1 MSRRRVVVTGISAI
15 TPLGLDVK
23 TTWEGILA
31 GKSGIKKI
39 TGFDTT
45 GFDTDIAGEIPD
57 FNPDAYIPSK
67 QSKRMDRFVQ
77 FSVCAALQLMENSG
91 YVVTEANADRIGVL
105 LGVGLGGLATIE
117 QFHTKL
123 VESGPSRVSPF
134 YIPMLISNMAPGQ
147 VAIAVGAKGPN
158 LVLTSACAS
167 ATHAIGSAYT
177 EIVMGRCDAMITG
190 GAESTITPM
199 GISGFTSMKALCT
212 KYNDTPEKAS
222 RPFDAERGGFVMG
235 EGAGLLLLESL
246 DSALA
251 RGAHI
256 YAEVVGCGAS
266 DDANHMV
273 APLESGAGMAL
284 SMQRALED
292 AGVSPADI
300 DSINAHG
307 TSTHANDEAETKALK
322 TVFGDHAKNLSI
334 CSNKSQLGHLLGAAG
349 GVESVISVLTLDTGI
364 VPGTINLENPDPMC
378 DLNYMADGPKKLNPK
393 YVLCSN
399 FGFGGTNASMLYKR
413 YDA

>member
-1 MSRRRVVVTGISAI
+1 MTRKRVVVTGISAI
-15 TPLGLDVK
+15 TPLGLDVES
-23 TTWEGILA
+23 TWEGILA

-39 TGFDTT
+39 TSFDTT
-45 GFDTDIAGEIPD
+45 GFDTDIAGEITD
-57 FNPDAYIPSK
+57 FNPDTYIQPK
-67 QSKRMDRFVQ
+67 QSKRMDRFTQ
-77 FSVCAALQLMENSG
+77 LSVCAAMQLIENSG
-91 YVVTEANADRIGVL
+91 YTITAENADRVGVI

-117 QFHTKL
+117 VFHSKL
-123 VESGPSRVSPF
+123 VEAGPSRVSPF
-134 YIPMLISNMAPGQ
+134 YIPMLISNIAPGQ
-147 VAIAVGAKGPN
+147 IAIAVGAKGPN
-158 LVLTSACAS
+158 YVLTSACAS
-167 ATHAIGSAYT
+167 ATHSIGSAYT

-212 KYNDTPEKAS
+212 KYNDSPEKAS

-235 EGAGLLLLESL
+235 EGAGMLLLESL
-246 DSALA
+246 DSALD

-256 YAEVVGCGAS
+256 YAEIVGFGAS

-273 APLESGAGMAL
+273 APLETGEGMAL
-284 SMQRALED
+284 AMKRALQD
-292 AGVSPADI
+292 AQVDPNEI

-307 TSTHANDEAETKALK
+307 TSTHANDEAETKAIK
-322 TVFGDHAKNLSI
+322 QVFGDHAKNIAI

-349 GVESVISVLTLDTGI
+349 GVESVLSVLTLDTGM
-364 VPGTINLENPDPMC
+364 VPGTINLENPDPVC
-378 DLNYMADGPKKLNPK
+378 DLNYMPDGPKKLDPK

-413 YDA
+413 YEA

>member
-1 MSRRRVVVTGISAI
+1 MTRKRVVVTGISAI
-15 TPLGLDVK
+15 TPLGLDVES
-23 TTWEGILA
+23 TWEGILA

-39 TGFDTT
+39 TSFDTT
-45 GFDTDIAGEIPD
+45 GFDTDIAGEITD
-57 FNPDAYIPSK
+57 FNPDTYIQPK
-67 QSKRMDRFVQ
+67 QSKRMDRFTQ
-77 FSVCAALQLMENSG
+77 LSVCAAMQLIENSG
-91 YVVTEANADRIGVL
+91 YTITAENADRVGVI

-117 QFHTKL
+117 VFHSKL
-123 VESGPSRVSPF
+123 VEAGPSRVSPF
-134 YIPMLISNMAPGQ
+134 YIPMLISNIAPGQ
-147 VAIAVGAKGPN
+147 IAIAVGAKGPN
-158 LVLTSACAS
+158 YVLTSACAS
-167 ATHAIGSAYT
+167 ATHSIGSAYT

-212 KYNDTPEKAS
+212 KYNDSPEKAS

-235 EGAGLLLLESL
+235 EGAGMLLLESL

-256 YAEVVGCGAS
+256 YAEVVGFGAS

-273 APLESGAGMAL
+273 APLETGEGMAL
-284 SMQRALED
+284 AMKRALQD
-292 AGVSPADI
+292 AQVDPNEI

-307 TSTHANDEAETKALK
+307 TSTHANDEAETKAIK
-322 TVFGDHAKNLSI
+322 QVFGDHAKNIAI

-349 GVESVISVLTLDTGI
+349 GVESVLSVLTLDTGM
-364 VPGTINLENPDPMC
+364 VPGTINLENPDPVC
-378 DLNYMADGPKKLNPK
+378 DLNYMPDGPKKLDPK

-399 FGFGGTNASMLYKR
+399 FGFGGTNARDRKSVV
-413 YDA
+413 

>member
-1 MSRRRVVVTGISAI
+1 MTRKRVVVTGISAI
-15 TPLGLDVK
+15 TPLGLDVES
-23 TTWEGILA
+23 TWEGILA

-39 TGFDTT
+39 TSFDTT
-45 GFDTDIAGEIPD
+45 GFDTDIAGEITD
-57 FNPDAYIPSK
+57 FNPDTYIQPK
-67 QSKRMDRFVQ
+67 QSKRMDRFTQ
-77 FSVCAALQLMENSG
+77 LSVCAAMQLIENSG
-91 YVVTEANADRIGVL
+91 YTITAENADRVGVI

-117 QFHTKL
+117 VFHSKL
-123 VESGPSRVSPF
+123 VEAGPSRVSPF
-134 YIPMLISNMAPGQ
+134 YIPMLISNIAPGQ
-147 VAIAVGAKGPN
+147 IAIAVGAKGPN
-158 LVLTSACAS
+158 YVLTSACAS
-167 ATHAIGSAYT
+167 ATHSIGSAYT

-212 KYNDTPEKAS
+212 KYNDSPEKAS

-235 EGAGLLLLESL
+235 EGAGMLLLESL

-256 YAEVVGCGAS
+256 YAEVVGFGAS

-273 APLESGAGMAL
+273 APLETGEGMAL
-284 SMQRALED
+284 AMKRALED
-292 AGVSPADI
+292 AQVDPNEI

-307 TSTHANDEAETKALK
+307 TSTHANDEAETKAIK
-322 TVFGDHAKNLSI
+322 QVFGDHAKNIAI

-349 GVESVISVLTLDTGI
+349 GVESVLSVLTLDTGM
-364 VPGTINLENPDPMC
+364 VPGTINLENPDPVC
-378 DLNYMADGPKKLNPK
+378 DLNYMPDGPKKLDPK

-413 YDA
+413 YEP

>member
-1 MSRRRVVVTGISAI
+1 MTRKRVVVTGISAI
-15 TPLGLDVK
+15 TPLGLDVES
-23 TTWEGILA
+23 TWEGILA

-39 TGFDTT
+39 TSFDTT
-45 GFDTDIAGEIPD
+45 GFDTDIAGEITD
-57 FNPDAYIPSK
+57 FNPDTYIQPK
-67 QSKRMDRFVQ
+67 QSKRMDRFTQ
-77 FSVCAALQLMENSG
+77 LSVCAAMQLIENSG
-91 YVVTEANADRIGVL
+91 YTITAENADRVGVI

-117 QFHTKL
+117 VFHSKL
-123 VESGPSRVSPF
+123 VEAGPSRVSPF
-134 YIPMLISNMAPGQ
+134 YIPMLISNIAPGQ
-147 VAIAVGAKGPN
+147 IAIAVGAKGPN
-158 LVLTSACAS
+158 YVLTSACAS
-167 ATHAIGSAYT
+167 ATHSIGSAYT

-212 KYNDTPEKAS
+212 KYNDSPEKAS

-235 EGAGLLLLESL
+235 EGAGMLLLESL

-251 RGAHI
+251 RGTHI
-256 YAEVVGCGAS
+256 YAEVVGFGAS

-273 APLESGAGMAL
+273 APLETGEGMAL
-284 SMQRALED
+284 AMKRALQD
-292 AGVSPADI
+292 AQVDPNEI

-307 TSTHANDEAETKALK
+307 TSTHANDEAETKAIK
-322 TVFGDHAKNLSI
+322 QVFGDHAKNIAI

-349 GVESVISVLTLDTGI
+349 GVESVLSVLTLDTGM
-364 VPGTINLENPDPMC
+364 VPGTINLENPDPVC
-378 DLNYMADGPKKLNPK
+378 DVNYMPDGPKKLDPK

-413 YDA
+413 YEA

>member
-1 MSRRRVVVTGISAI
+1 MGRNFGRQIRYQ
-15 TPLGLDVK
+15 
-23 TTWEGILA
+23 
-31 GKSGIKKI
+31 KI
-39 TGFDTT
+39 TSFDTT
-45 GFDTDIAGEIPD
+45 GFDTDIAGEITD
-57 FNPDAYIPSK
+57 FNPDTYIQPK
-67 QSKRMDRFVQ
+67 QSKRMDRFTQ
-77 FSVCAALQLMENSG
+77 LSVCAAMQLIENSG
-91 YVVTEANADRIGVL
+91 YTITAENADRVGVI

-117 QFHTKL
+117 VFHSKL
-123 VESGPSRVSPF
+123 VEAGPSRVSPF
-134 YIPMLISNMAPGQ
+134 YIPMLISNIAPGQ
-147 VAIAVGAKGPN
+147 IAIAVGAKGPN
-158 LVLTSACAS
+158 YVLTSACAS
-167 ATHAIGSAYT
+167 ATHSIGSAYT

-212 KYNDTPEKAS
+212 KYNDSPEKAS

-235 EGAGLLLLESL
+235 EGAGMLLLESL

-256 YAEVVGCGAS
+256 YAEVVGFGAS

-273 APLESGAGMAL
+273 APLETGEGMAL
-284 SMQRALED
+284 AMKRALQD
-292 AGVSPADI
+292 AQVDPNEI

-307 TSTHANDEAETKALK
+307 TSTHANDEAETKAIK
-322 TVFGDHAKNLSI
+322 QVFGDHAKNIAI

-349 GVESVISVLTLDTGI
+349 GVESVLSVLTLDTGM
-364 VPGTINLENPDPMC
+364 VPGTINLENPDPVC
-378 DLNYMADGPKKLNPK
+378 DLNYMPDGPKKLDPK

-413 YDA
+413 YEA

>member
-1 MSRRRVVVTGISAI
+1 MTRKRVVVTGISAI
-15 TPLGLDVK
+15 TPLGLDVES
-23 TTWEGILA
+23 TWEGILA

-39 TGFDTT
+39 TSFDTT
-45 GFDTDIAGEIPD
+45 GFDTDIAGEITD
-57 FNPDAYIPSK
+57 FNPDTYIQPK
-67 QSKRMDRFVQ
+67 QSKRMDRFTQ
-77 FSVCAALQLMENSG
+77 LSVCAAMQLIENSG
-91 YVVTEANADRIGVL
+91 YTITAENADRVGVI

-117 QFHTKL
+117 VFHSKL
-123 VESGPSRVSPF
+123 VEAGPSRVSPF
-134 YIPMLISNMAPGQ
+134 YIPMLISNIAPGQ
-147 VAIAVGAKGPN
+147 IAIAVGAKGPN
-158 LVLTSACAS
+158 YVLTSACAS
-167 ATHAIGSAYT
+167 ATHSIGSAYT

-212 KYNDTPEKAS
+212 KYNDSPEKAS

-235 EGAGLLLLESL
+235 EGAGMLLLESL

-256 YAEVVGCGAS
+256 YAEVVGFGAS

-273 APLESGAGMAL
+273 APLETGEGMAL
-284 SMQRALED
+284 AMKRALQD
-292 AGVSPADI
+292 AQVDPDEI

-307 TSTHANDEAETKALK
+307 TSTHANDEAETKAIK
-322 TVFGDHAKNLSI
+322 QVFGDHAKNIAI

-349 GVESVISVLTLDTGI
+349 GVESVLSVLTLDTGM
-364 VPGTINLENPDPMC
+364 VPGTINLENPDPVC
-378 DLNYMADGPKKLNPK
+378 DLNYMPDGPKKLDPK

-413 YDA
+413 YEA

>member
-1 MSRRRVVVTGISAI
+1 MTRKRVVVTGISAI
-15 TPLGLDVK
+15 TPLGLDVES
-23 TTWEGILA
+23 TWEGILA

-39 TGFDTT
+39 TSFDTT
-45 GFDTDIAGEIPD
+45 GFDTDIAGEITD
-57 FNPDAYIPSK
+57 FNPDTYIQPK
-67 QSKRMDRFVQ
+67 QSKRMDRFTQ
-77 FSVCAALQLMENSG
+77 LSVCAAMQLIENSG
-91 YVVTEANADRIGVL
+91 YTITAENADRVGVI

-117 QFHTKL
+117 VFHSKL
-123 VESGPSRVSPF
+123 VEAGPSRVSPF
-134 YIPMLISNMAPGQ
+134 YIPMLISNIAPGQ
-147 VAIAVGAKGPN
+147 IAIAVGAKGPN
-158 LVLTSACAS
+158 YVLTSACAS
-167 ATHAIGSAYT
+167 ATHSIGSAYT

-212 KYNDTPEKAS
+212 KYNDSPEKAS

-235 EGAGLLLLESL
+235 EGAGMLLLESL
-246 DSALA
+246 DSALD

-256 YAEVVGCGAS
+256 YAEIVGFGAS

-273 APLESGAGMAL
+273 APLETGEGMAL
-284 SMQRALED
+284 AMKRALQD
-292 AGVSPADI
+292 AQVDPDEI

-307 TSTHANDEAETKALK
+307 TSTHANDEAETKAIK
-322 TVFGDHAKNLSI
+322 QVFGDHAKNIAI

-349 GVESVISVLTLDTGI
+349 GVESVLSVLTLDTGM
-364 VPGTINLENPDPMC
+364 VPGTINLENPDPVC
-378 DLNYMADGPKKLNPK
+378 DLNYMPDGPKKLDPK

-413 YDA
+413 YEA

>member
-1 MSRRRVVVTGISAI
+1 MSRKRVVVTGISAI

-39 TGFDTT
+39 TSFDTT

-57 FNPDAYIPSK
+57 FNPDTYIPSK

-77 FSVCAALQLMENSG
+77 LSVCAAIQLMENSG
-91 YVVTEANADRIGVL
+91 YKVTEENAEKLGVI

-123 VESGPSRVSPF
+123 IESGPSRVSPF
-134 YIPMLISNMAPGQ
+134 FIPMLISNMAPGQ
-147 VAIAVGAKGPN
+147 MAIAVGAKGPN
-158 LVLTSACAS
+158 IVLTSACAS

-273 APLESGAGMAL
+273 APLESGEGMA
-284 SMQRALED
+284 MAMKRALND
-292 AGVSPADI
+292 AGVAPEEI

-307 TSTHANDEAETKALK
+307 TSTHANDEAETKAIK
-322 TVFGDHAKNLSI
+322 TVFGDHAKNIAI

-349 GVESVISVLTLDTGI
+349 GVESVISVLTLESGI

-378 DLNYMADGPKKLNPK
+378 DLNYMPNGPKKLDPK

-413 YDA
+413 YEA